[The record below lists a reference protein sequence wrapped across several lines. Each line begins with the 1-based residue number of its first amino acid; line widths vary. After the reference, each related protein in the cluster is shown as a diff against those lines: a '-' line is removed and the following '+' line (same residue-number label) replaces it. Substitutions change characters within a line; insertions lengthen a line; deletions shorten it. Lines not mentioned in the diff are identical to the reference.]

1 MRIAI
6 VYGALK
12 QKMPT
17 DMFCFSKDLK
27 HSNHLYTHRTQQLKH
42 NKSVTWSRIDFFTL
56 FTFTNKLIK
65 QQKMNFIKQFLAKRI
80 AKQLRKPFGI
90 LAGKVGNEMNKT
102 NGYLYDFTIGEMK
115 LKDNESIL
123 EIGFGNG
130 NFFGKLFSVANNL
143 KITGLDFSPEMVKTA
158 TAKNQSAVNT
168 GKLTLRLGSSDKT
181 PFPDNSFDKV
191 FCINVIYFWE
201 QPADHLKEIYRV
213 LKPGGI
219 FYTSIRTKESM
230 AQLPFAKHGFT
241 TYTKEEWTKMLEA
254 NHFHFV
260 YAQKAKNEPD
270 VTFNKQVYKLESLC
284 IAAEKKK

>member
-1 MRIAI
+1 
-6 VYGALK
+6 
-12 QKMPT
+12 
-17 DMFCFSKDLK
+17 
-27 HSNHLYTHRTQQLKH
+27 
-42 NKSVTWSRIDFFTL
+42 
-56 FTFTNKLIK
+56 
-65 QQKMNFIKQFLAKRI
+65 MNFIKKFISKRI

-102 NGYLYDFTIGEMK
+102 NGFLYGFTIGEMQ

-130 NFFGKLFSVANNL
+130 NFFEKVFSAASNL
-143 KITGLDFSPEMVKTA
+143 KIAGLDFSPEMVKA
-158 TAKNQSAVNT
+158 AAAKNQSSVNT
-168 GKLTLRLGSSDKT
+168 GKLTLQFGSSDKI

-191 FCINVIYFWE
+191 FCINVIYFWD

-213 LKPGGI
+213 LKPGGT

-230 AQLPFAKHGFT
+230 EQLPFAKYGFT
-241 TYTKEEWTKMLEA
+241 TYTQEEWIKMLEA

-260 YAQKAKNEPD
+260 YAQKAQNEPD
-270 VTFNKQVYKLESLC
+270 VTFDNKIYKVESLC